1 MRAVG
6 YRNPL
11 PITDPEALID
21 IDLPDPTP
29 SPRDVLVRVKA
40 VSVNPVDV
48 KVRAKVAP
56 PEGEV
61 RVLGFDAAGVVEAV
75 GSDASLFKPGDEVY
89 YAGSI
94 ARRGTDAE
102 FHVVDERIAGRKP
115 ASLTFPQAAAMPLT
129 TITAWELLF
138 HRLGVS
144 LGDKSAK
151 GTLLAVNGAGGVGS
165 ILIQLARQ
173 LTGLTVIATASRPE
187 SRAWATDMGAHLV
200 IDHQRPLNESLV
212 DAGFASVDLVAS
224 LTATGEHWPA
234 IAEAIAPEGRVA
246 VIDDPKQLD
255 IVPFKRKSVS
265 VHWEFMFTR
274 PVFETEDMV
283 EQHNLLTRAAQLF
296 DEGVLRHTMKEDFGP
311 INSANLRRAHAHQ
324 ESGKAIGKSV
334 LAGF

>member
-6 YRNPL
+6 YRKPL

-29 SPRDVLVRVKA
+29 APRDLLVRVKA

-56 PEGEV
+56 PPGEA

-89 YAGSI
+89 YSGSV
-94 ARRGTDAE
+94 ARQGTDAE
-102 FHVVDERIAGRKP
+102 FHAVDERIVGRKP

-138 HRLGVS
+138 HRIGVPF
-144 LGDKSAK
+144 GNKAE
-151 GTLLAVNGAGGVGS
+151 GTLLVINGAGGVGS
-165 ILIQLARQ
+165 ILIQLARR

-187 SRAWATDMGAHLV
+187 SQAWARDLGAHTV
-200 IDHQRPLNESLV
+200 IDHRRPLNEALV
-212 DAGFASVDLVAS
+212 NAGFATVDMVAS
-224 LTATGEHWPA
+224 LTATEQHWPA
-234 IAEAIAPEGRVA
+234 IAEAISPEGHVA

-265 VHWEFMFTR
+265 VHWDFMFTR
-274 PVFETEDMV
+274 PVFETKDMI
-283 EQHNLLTRAAQLF
+283 EQHLLLNKAADFF
-296 DEGVLRHTMKEDFGP
+296 DEGVLRTTMKEDFGP
-311 INSANLRRAHAHQ
+311 INAANLQRAHAHL

-334 LAGF
+334 LSGF